1 MRPITTLHHSQKTW
15 SEISTEI
22 FLNKPLPK
30 VIIKWPKLKNKCIL
44 KAYKVKPKRAQETTY
59 FLLLDIKRNE
69 KKKDPQK
76 NQIVLDS
83 ENFREVVRPKFANK
97 FKTAIKLWK
106 V

>member
-1 MRPITTLHHSQKTW
+1 MRPLTTLHHSQKTW

-22 FLNKPLPK
+22 FLNKALPK

-44 KAYKVKPKRAQETTY
+44 KAYKVKPKRVQETTY

-76 NQIVLDS
+76 SQIVLDS
-83 ENFREVVRPKFANK
+83 ENKVMESVRKWL
-97 FKTAIKLWK
+97 II
-106 V
+106 